1 MSQAFADS
9 YIQTSEHLYEDVLRG
24 LLYSKQ
30 KFIPNYYFF
39 DSQGSNYYNEMID
52 SSEYYL
58 TPCEISILHKQSED
72 IKQALGKNVTLF
84 ELGCTE
90 SIKTRLLLDSLDENT
105 DYIAIDHDKESLENH
120 VDQLNCIYE
129 KMGISSLYQ
138 NIYDPILLPEALA
151 KKENKVIFFAGSHI
165 GSLAPEEALT
175 FLKSLKKQFK
185 AGTQLLIGHDL
196 LKSSNILE
204 AAYDDK
210 KNCAARFNT
219 NLLRRI
225 NRELDSNF
233 DLNKFKHRAIFNRQ
247 QNRVEMHLVSL
258 AHQSVNIKGHE
269 VYFITGE
276 SIHTK
281 SAYKYTHLQFT
292 QLLAEAGWKVN
303 QHWVDSKKWYNLQ
316 LASC

>member
-1 MSQAFADS
+1 MSQAFADLF
-9 YIQTSEHLYEDVLRG
+9 IQTSEHLYEDVLRG

-39 DSQGSNYYNEMID
+39 DSQGTTYYNEMID
-52 SSEYYL
+52 SAEYYV
-58 TPCEISILHKQSED
+58 TPCEISILHKQSEE

-84 ELGCTE
+84 ELGCSE
-90 SIKTRLLLDSLDENT
+90 SIKTRILLDGLDEDTN
-105 DYIAIDHDKESLENH
+105 YIAIDNDKESLDNH
-120 VDQLNCIYE
+120 VEQLNFIYE
-129 KMGISSLYQ
+129 QMNIGSLHQ
-138 NIYDPILLPEALA
+138 NIYEQINLPNFLE
-151 KKENKVIFFAGSHI
+151 KKENKVIFFTGSHI
-165 GSLAPEEALT
+165 GSLSPEEALK
-175 FLKSLKKQFK
+175 FLKSLRKQFK
-185 AGTQLLIGHDL
+185 SGSQLLIGHDL

-233 DLNKFKHRAIFNRQ
+233 DLAKFKHRAIFNRQ

-258 AHQSVNIKGHE
+258 AHQSVNIRGHE
-269 VYFITGE
+269 VYFTKGE

-292 QLLAEAGWKVN
+292 QLLAEAGWKSN
-303 QHWVDSKKWYNLQ
+303 QHWVDSKNWYNLQ